1 MSMKA
6 QLVAFIICQ
15 NKQVHGCRVTSSLCE
30 VLPANGVQDVAHSR
44 THRIAAEVLRELQLR
59 YHQ

>member
-1 MSMKA
+1 MLA
-6 QLVAFIICQ
+6 V
-15 NKQVHGCRVTSSLCE
+15 NHGNSTRSACE
-30 VLPANGVQDVAHSR
+30 VKKVSQANGVQDVADSR